1 MRSFHESFRKD
12 VTYYDIKGHKKT
24 FWLEDTFWEKLRWD
38 EGSKIDTPSPAAF
51 LGLKY
56 FVKNIKHNTKLF
68 RMIS

>member
-12 VTYYDIKGHKKT
+12 VTYYNIKGHKKT
-24 FWLEDTFWEKLRWD
+24 FWLEYTFLEKLRWD
-38 EGSKIDTPSPAAF
+38 EGSQIDTPSPAAF